1 MNKTKWD
8 KEYATSFINEVTFL
22 KSKGIRYT
30 WVYTNEEGVS
40 VWKFRKERK
49 LWEALAEMYS
59 DFRYEVQKFREYTSR
74 EIDYGGIEHE

>member
-40 VWKFRKERK
+40 VWKYRKEKK

-59 DFRYEVQKFREYTSR
+59 DFRYEV
-74 EIDYGGIEHE
+74 

>member
-59 DFRYEVQKFREYTSR
+59 DFRYEVQILREYTNR
-74 EIDYGGIEHE
+74 EIDYGGIGHE